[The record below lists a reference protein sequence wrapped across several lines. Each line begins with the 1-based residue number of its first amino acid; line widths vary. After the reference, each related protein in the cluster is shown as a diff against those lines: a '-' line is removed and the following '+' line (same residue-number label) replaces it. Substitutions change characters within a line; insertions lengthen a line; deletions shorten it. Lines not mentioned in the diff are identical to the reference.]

1 MSAAPN
7 PITPDLIW
15 VIACQSGRVNEQLRV
30 VARKGSGALAW
41 VHGVFHPVKP
51 IGFADRK
58 KESYRFRLKIP
69 GGIMNRVAI
78 TRGSS
83 LLSHSPDTIPLS
95 CRGVLLRRSCLLCR
109 APQVVHLGASAQS
122 ALPLER
128 AWRSSIGMRTRALPV
143 ALARSESGVRRGSCD
158 PCSLAST
165 ANGCA
170 RAVGGSSRRRCCNS
184 QKSY

>member
-7 PITPDLIW
+7 PIMPDLIW
-15 VIACQSGRVNEQLRV
+15 IIACQSGRVNEQLRV

-41 VHGVFHPVKP
+41 VQGVFHPVKP

-95 CRGVLLRRSCLLCR
+95 CRGVLLRCSRLIR
-109 APQVVHLGASAQS
+109 PAPQVARPGASAQS
-122 ALPLER
+122 ALPWGRTL
-128 AWRSSIGMRTRALPV
+128 RSSMACAQDPCRI

-165 ANGCA
+165 VNGCV
-170 RAVGGSSRRRCCNS
+170 RAVGGSSRRRRHNS

>member
-15 VIACQSGRVNEQLRV
+15 IIACQSGRVNEQLRV

-41 VHGVFHPVKP
+41 VQGVFHPVKP

-83 LLSHSPDTIPLS
+83 LLSHSPDTIPPLVS
-95 CRGVLLRRSCLLCR
+95 GRSFALFSSYPPRATGR
-109 APQVVHLGASAQS
+109 APRGFSAERPAMGAYVEVQH
-122 ALPLER
+122 
-128 AWRSSIGMRTRALPV
+128 GMRTRSLP
-143 ALARSESGVRRGSCD
+143 D
-158 PCSLAST
+158 
-165 ANGCA
+165 CA
-170 RAVGGSSRRRCCNS
+170 CA
-184 QKSY
+184 Q